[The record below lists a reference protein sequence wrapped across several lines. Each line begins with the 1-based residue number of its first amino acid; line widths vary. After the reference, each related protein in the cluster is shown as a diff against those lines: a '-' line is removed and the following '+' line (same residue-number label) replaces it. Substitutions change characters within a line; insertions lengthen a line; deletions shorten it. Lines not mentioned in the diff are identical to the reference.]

1 MAVKLLE
8 HCETVTLLV
17 EDECLLDLGPDHPPS
32 PSGFLRLLKG
42 TRLRQLT
49 VKLVDP
55 DRSRFTDPV
64 SGVVTHCW
72 WSWRNRG
79 AQLRSHGDA
88 QRHQEAGDCA

>member
-1 MAVKLLE
+1 MAVKLLK

-17 EDECLLDLGPDHPPS
+17 EDESLLDLGPDHPPS

-42 TRLRQLT
+42 TKLRQLT

-55 DRSRFTDPV
+55 DRWSFTAQV

-79 AQLRSHGDA
+79 AQPCAHGGA